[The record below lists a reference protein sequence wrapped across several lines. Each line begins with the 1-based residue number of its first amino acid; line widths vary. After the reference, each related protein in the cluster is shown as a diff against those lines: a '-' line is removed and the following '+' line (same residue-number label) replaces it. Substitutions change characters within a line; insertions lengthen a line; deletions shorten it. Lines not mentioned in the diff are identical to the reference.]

1 MAENDAP
8 APPAGWYPTPEGGQ
22 RYWDGHQWTDL
33 PAPSPGIGAATPE
46 SASSRERGELGRRRT
61 GRVIAAVIAVTLL
74 LAGGGTAIALKLNA
88 DAEQAA
94 ADQAAASKKAADDKK
109 RADARERE
117 AQEAQEKADEAERE
131 RRADAVEGIEKS
143 VKKMAKEHVAD
154 DFIEGPIIDVG
165 CVPVDGGS
173 TDDLTETTTV
183 FQCFVA
189 NEKNKDGTMSGHYY
203 NATMNWNTGSYTYGY
218 GQP

>member
-1 MAENDAP
+1 MAENEAP

-33 PAPSPGIGAATPE
+33 PAPSPGVGSATPQSTTHRERAAT
-46 SASSRERGELGRRRT
+46 GRRRT
-61 GRVIAAVIAVTLL
+61 GVIAAVIAVTLL

-94 ADQAAASKKAADDKK
+94 ADQEAAASKKAAEDKK

-117 AQEAQEKADEAERE
+117 VQEAQKRADEVERE
-131 RRADAVEGIEKS
+131 RRADAIEDIEKS
-143 VKKMAKEHVAD
+143 VEKMAKDHVSD

-189 NEKNKDGTMSGHYY
+189 NEKHKDGTMSGHYY